1 MHKKALLVIDV
12 QKDVVNGAH
21 NLDSVV
27 SNINALIS
35 QARTSEV
42 PVIWVQHSDDY
53 LVLNSE
59 GWEFVDDLK
68 PAAGDLRIYKTE
80 PSSFVGTPLQEELMK
95 LGIESLVITG
105 AQSEYCVSA
114 TTQNAI
120 ELGYKVSLVSDA
132 HTTVDGDE
140 GSALSIINARN
151 ERFNKNLVEA
161 GRVIFD
167 E

>member
-1 MHKKALLVIDV
+1 MSNSALLVIDV

-21 NLDSVV
+21 NLNTVV
-27 SNINALIS
+27 SNINSLIS
-35 QARTSEV
+35 QARASDV

-59 GWEFVDDLK
+59 GWQFVDDLK
-68 PAAGDLRIYKTE
+68 PAAGDVRIYKTE
-80 PSSFVGTPLQEELMK
+80 ASSFVDTPLQAELTK
-95 LGIESLVITG
+95 LGVQSLVITG

-120 ELGYKVSLVSDA
+120 DLGYEVSLVSDA

-140 GSALSIINARN
+140 GSAASIIDARN
-151 ERFNKNLVEA
+151 ERFADHNKKSNEVL
-161 GRVIFD
+161 F
-167 E
+167 

>member
-1 MHKKALLVIDV
+1 MSKAALLVIDV

-21 NLDSVV
+21 HLDSVV
-27 SNINALIS
+27 SNINSLIS
-35 QARTSEV
+35 QARASHV

-53 LVLNSE
+53 LVRNSD

-68 PAAGDLRIYKTE
+68 PSSNEIRIYKTE
-80 PSSFVGTPLQEELMK
+80 ASSFVNTPLQDELTK
-95 LGIESLVITG
+95 LGVDRLVITG

-132 HTTVDGDE
+132 HTTVDGEE
-140 GSALSIINARN
+140 GSALEIIQTRN
-151 ERFNKNLVEA
+151 ERFAENLIEA
-161 GRVIFD
+161 GEVSFS